1 MGRWVSPSRNSL
13 PDTGSAHAQK
23 LMREHPELH
32 SVEVWEASGFNNEKT
47 FLRCFR
53 SQTGMTP
60 AAWKKKGPK
69 VSK

>member
-1 MGRWVSPSRNSL
+1 MP
-13 PDTGSAHAQK
+13 
-23 LMREHPELH
+23 

-60 AAWKKKGPK
+60 AAWKKGLSENA
-69 VSK
+69 V